1 MSNAALAADRSEART
16 ASDRPEPMNLNH
28 GKKQNRSFGTII
40 APYLFVLPAFVIVFV
55 FIVLAALNTFR
66 LAFTNSTLLR
76 PGTFVGLENFIK
88 LFHDEYFLTALLNST
103 LYVICVVPFMVI
115 LPLILAYLVKG
126 NSRIMGFFRTA
137 FYMPVVMSAVV
148 VGMIWTNLLDSA
160 GLVNSVLK
168 ALKIISKPVPFLTD
182 RWGVLFSSMF
192 VTIWLGLGY
201 YMVIYLAALQ
211 GVPRELYEA
220 ATVDGANKWQQFR
233 NVTLPQIKPTTFF
246 CTIMLVIGSFKIYDT
261 VAIMTN
267 GGPGRA
273 TKMLVTYI
281 YDVAFNNIKY
291 GQASAIAM
299 VLLVIVLIVTIIQF
313 ANEKKFAND

>member
-1 MSNAALAADRSEART
+1 MQPQQL
-16 ASDRPEPMNLNH
+16 
-28 GKKQNRSFGTII
+28 
-40 APYLFVLPAFVIVFV
+40 
-55 FIVLAALNTFR
+55 
-66 LAFTNSTLLR
+66 
-76 PGTFVGLENFIK
+76 
-88 LFHDEYFLTALLNST
+88 
-103 LYVICVVPFMVI
+103 
-115 LPLILAYLVKG
+115 
-126 NSRIMGFFRTA
+126 
-137 FYMPVVMSAVV
+137 PVVKRIQLDELADLLIIIVQLAGRV
-148 VGMIWTNLLDSA
+148 EIHVQFQENEVFAGNVEDADVKQRVLQRGNLRD
-160 GLVNSVLK
+160 
-168 ALKIISKPVPFLTD
+168 
-182 RWGVLFSSMF
+182 
-192 VTIWLGLGY
+192 
-201 YMVIYLAALQ
+201 MVIYLAALQ

>member
-1 MSNAALAADRSEART
+1 M
-16 ASDRPEPMNLNH
+16 
-28 GKKQNRSFGTII
+28 
-40 APYLFVLPAFVIVFV
+40 IVFV

-66 LAFTNSTLLR
+66 LAFTDSTLLR
-76 PGTFVGLENFIK
+76 PGKFVGLENFIK

-168 ALKIISKPVPFLTD
+168 ALKVISKPVPFLTD

>member
-16 ASDRPEPMNLNH
+16 ASDRPEPMNTRH
-28 GKKQNRSFGTII
+28 GKKQDRKFGTII

-66 LAFTNSTLLR
+66 LAFTDSTLLR
-76 PGTFVGLENFIK
+76 PGKFVGFENFIK

-103 LYVICVVPFMVI
+103 IYVICVVPFMVI

-168 ALKIISKPVPFLTD
+168 ALKIISKPIPFLTD

-201 YMVIYLAALQ
+201 YMVI
-211 GVPRELYEA
+211 
-220 ATVDGANKWQQFR
+220 
-233 NVTLPQIKPTTFF
+233 
-246 CTIMLVIGSFKIYDT
+246 
-261 VAIMTN
+261 
-267 GGPGRA
+267 
-273 TKMLVTYI
+273 
-281 YDVAFNNIKY
+281 
-291 GQASAIAM
+291 
-299 VLLVIVLIVTIIQF
+299 
-313 ANEKKFAND
+313 

>member
-16 ASDRPEPMNLNH
+16 ASDRPEPMNTRH
-28 GKKQNRSFGTII
+28 GKKQDRKFGTII

-66 LAFTNSTLLR
+66 LAFTDSTLLR
-76 PGTFVGLENFIK
+76 PGKFVGFENFIK

-103 LYVICVVPFMVI
+103 IYVICVVPFMVI

-168 ALKIISKPVPFLTD
+168 ALKIISKPIPFLTD

>member
-1 MSNAALAADRSEART
+1 
-16 ASDRPEPMNLNH
+16 MNTRH
-28 GKKQNRSFGTII
+28 GKKQDRKFGTII

-66 LAFTNSTLLR
+66 LAFTDSTLLR
-76 PGTFVGLENFIK
+76 PGKFVGFENFIK

-103 LYVICVVPFMVI
+103 IYVICVVPFMVI

-168 ALKIISKPVPFLTD
+168 ALKIISKPIPFLTD